1 MRRSSTSSPTTARR
15 RRLAPAAGMIALL
28 MGAAPAAQDDPWPG
42 PPDVGDGVGAR
53 ALAEARRT
61 WSDSASWKARS
72 GRIRRHL
79 ARTLRLDP
87 FPAAGEVGFETTG
100 RRELDGY
107 AVSNV
112 RFETMPGLFV
122 HANVYEPAAS
132 EGPRPLVLRSHGHFR
147 GTDTDPEGR
156 FQGDVQRLAGLL
168 ARGGAVVITWDMMG
182 WGESHQATHR
192 RPETTA
198 LQTFNSMRI
207 LDAALE
213 HLDVDPGRVAM
224 TGSSGGGTQTFLA
237 TALDP
242 RIHVCAPV
250 VMVSAHFFGGCDCE
264 SGLPIHAVPE
274 DAQGPRL
281 RTSNVEFAALAAPR
295 PQLLVS
301 VGGDWTRNTPEVEYP
316 YVRDVYRALG
326 APGAVGNA
334 HFADEQHDYGPSKR
348 RAVVAFLADALG
360 LDGAAMLGPD
370 GLLLESVDGSG
381 PQPAQGHDPLPPLPP
396 RAGRGRRGLAGLRRA
411 RAPGRRARS
420 AEQALRRRG
429 YLTTARSADLSR

>member
-1 MRRSSTSSPTTARR
+1 MTAPR
-15 RRLAPAAGMIALL
+15 RRLAAAAGIVALL
-28 MGAAPAAQDDPWPG
+28 LSAAPAVQDDPWPG
-42 PPDVGDGVGAR
+42 PHDVGDGVGAR
-53 ALAEARRT
+53 ALAEARGT
-61 WSDSASWKARS
+61 WSDSASWEARS
-72 GRIRRHL
+72 DRIRRHL

-87 FPAAGEVGFETTG
+87 FPAAGEVGVETTG
-100 RRELDGY
+100 ERALDGY

-182 WGESHQATHR
+182 WGESQQVTHR

-198 LQTFNSMRI
+198 LQTFNTMRI

-213 HLDVDPGRVAM
+213 HLDVDPDRVAM

-242 RIHVCAPV
+242 RIDVCAPV

-264 SGLPIHAVPE
+264 SGLPIHDVPE
-274 DAQGPRL
+274 GAQGPRL

-301 VGGDWTRNTPEVEYP
+301 VGGDWTRNTPEVEAP
-316 YVRDVYRALG
+316 YLRDVYRTLG
-326 APGAVGNA
+326 APEAVGNA

-348 RAVVAFLADALG
+348 RAVVGFLAKELG
-360 LDGAAMLGPD
+360 LDRAAMLGPK
-370 GLLLESVDGSG
+370 GALLETPVTVLGRADLVATTPS
-381 PQPAQGHDPLPPLPP
+381 HPLPE
-396 RAGRGRRGLAGLRRA
+396 RALDGDDAVWRAFVELERPAAGAAAPTGR
-411 RAPGRRARS
+411 
-420 AEQALRRRG
+420 
-429 YLTTARSADLSR
+429 

>member
-1 MRRSSTSSPTTARR
+1 
-15 RRLAPAAGMIALL
+15 
-28 MGAAPAAQDDPWPG
+28 
-42 PPDVGDGVGAR
+42 VGV
-53 ALAEARRT
+53 
-61 WSDSASWKARS
+61 
-72 GRIRRHL
+72 
-79 ARTLRLDP
+79 
-87 FPAAGEVGFETTG
+87 ETTG
-100 RRELDGY
+100 QRTLDGY

-132 EGPRPLVLRSHGHFR
+132 EGLRPLVLRSHGHFR

-182 WGESHQATHR
+182 WGESHQVTHR

-198 LQTFNSMRI
+198 LQTFNSMRL

-213 HLDVDPGRVAM
+213 HLDVDPDRVAM

-264 SGLPIHAVPE
+264 SGLPIHDVPA
-274 DAQGPRL
+274 DAWGKRL

-301 VGGDWTRNTPEVEYP
+301 VGGDWTRNTPQVEYP
-316 YVRDVYRALG
+316 YLRDVYRAMG
-326 APGAVGNA
+326 APEAVSNA

-360 LDGAAMLGPD
+360 LDRAAMLGPD
-370 GLLLESVDGSG
+370 GLLLE
-381 PQPAQGHDPLPPLPP
+381 DPLTVLDRSQLTATTASHPLPP
-396 RAGRGRRGLAGLRRA
+396 RALDGDDAVWRAFVELERPAA
-411 RAPGRRARS
+411 RAAAPTGR
-420 AEQALRRRG
+420 
-429 YLTTARSADLSR
+429 

>member
-1 MRRSSTSSPTTARR
+1 MRRSSSPMIARR
-15 RRLAPAAGMIALL
+15 RHLAPAAGIVALL
-28 MGAAPAAQDDPWPG
+28 LSAAPAAQDDPWPG
-42 PPDVGDGVGAR
+42 PHDVGDRVGAR
-53 ALAEARRT
+53 ALAEARGT
-61 WSDSASWKARS
+61 WSDRGSWEVRS

-87 FPAAGEVGFETTG
+87 FPAAGEVGVETTG
-100 RRELDGY
+100 QRTLDGY

-132 EGPRPLVLRSHGHFR
+132 EGLRPLVLRSHGHFR

-182 WGESHQATHR
+182 WGESHQVTHR
-192 RPETTA
+192 RPDTTA

-213 HLDVDPGRVAM
+213 HLDVDPDRVAM

-242 RIHVCAPV
+242 RIDVCAPV

-264 SGLPIHAVPE
+264 SGLPIHDVPE
-274 DAQGPRL
+274 GAQGPRL

-301 VGGDWTRNTPEVEYP
+301 VGGDWTRNTPEVEAP
-316 YVRDVYRALG
+316 YLRDVYRTLG
-326 APGAVGNA
+326 APEAVGNA

-360 LDGAAMLGPD
+360 LDRAAMLGPD
-370 GLLLESVDGSG
+370 GLLLE
-381 PQPAQGHDPLPPLPP
+381 DPLTVLDRSQLTATTASHPLPP
-396 RAGRGRRGLAGLRRA
+396 RALDGDDAVWRAFVELERPAAGAAAPTGR
-411 RAPGRRARS
+411 
-420 AEQALRRRG
+420 
-429 YLTTARSADLSR
+429 

>member
-1 MRRSSTSSPTTARR
+1 
-15 RRLAPAAGMIALL
+15 MIALL
-28 MGAAPAAQDDPWPG
+28 LSAAPTAQDDPWPG
-42 PPDVGDGVGAR
+42 PHDVGDAAGAR
-53 ALAEARRT
+53 ALAEARGT
-61 WSDSASWKARS
+61 WSDRGSWEARS

-87 FPAAGEVGFETTG
+87 FPAAGEVGVETTG
-100 RRELDGY
+100 QRELDGY

-156 FQGDVQRLAGLL
+156 FQGDVQRLAGVL
-168 ARGGAVVITWDMMG
+168 ARAGAVVITWDMMG
-182 WGESHQATHR
+182 WGESHQITHR

-198 LQTFNSMRI
+198 LQTFNTMRL
-207 LDAALE
+207 LDVALAT
-213 HLDVDPGRVAM
+213 LDVDPDRIAM

-242 RIHVCAPV
+242 RIDVCAPV
-250 VMVSAHFFGGCDCE
+250 VMVSAHFFGGCKCE
-264 SGLPIHAVPE
+264 SGLPVHDVPAG
-274 DAQGPRL
+274 DAGPRL
-281 RTSNVEFAALAAPR
+281 RTSNVELAALAAPR

-316 YVRDVYRALG
+316 YLRDVYAALG
-326 APGAVGNA
+326 AAGAVGNA

-348 RAVVAFLADALG
+348 RAVVDFLAGELG
-360 LDGAAMLGPD
+360 LDRGAMLDEAGALREAAVTVLPRSD
-370 GLLLESVDGSG
+370 LVATS
-381 PQPAQGHDPLPPLPP
+381 AKHPLPE
-396 RAGRGRRGLAGLRRA
+396 RALEGDDAVWQAFLSLDRPGAGPTSGR
-411 RAPGRRARS
+411 
-420 AEQALRRRG
+420 
-429 YLTTARSADLSR
+429 

>member
-1 MRRSSTSSPTTARR
+1 MRRSSSSPMIARR
-15 RRLAPAAGMIALL
+15 RHLAPAVGIVALL
-28 MGAAPAAQDDPWPG
+28 LSAAPAAQDDPWPG
-42 PPDVGDGVGAR
+42 PHDVGDGVGAR
-53 ALAEARRT
+53 ALAEARGT
-61 WSDSASWKARS
+61 WSDRGSWEARS

-87 FPAAGEVGFETTG
+87 FPAAGEVGVETTG
-100 RRELDGY
+100 QRTLDGY

-132 EGPRPLVLRSHGHFR
+132 EGLRPLVLRSHGHFR

-156 FQGDVQRLAGLL
+156 FQGAVQRLAGLL

-182 WGESHQATHR
+182 WGESHQVTHR

-198 LQTFNSMRI
+198 LQTFNSMRL

-213 HLDVDPGRVAM
+213 HLDVDPDRVAM

-264 SGLPIHAVPE
+264 SGLPLHDVPA
-274 DAQGPRL
+274 DAWGKRL

-301 VGGDWTRNTPEVEYP
+301 VGGDWTRNTPEVEFP
-316 YVRDVYRALG
+316 YLRDVYRAMG
-326 APGAVGNA
+326 APEAVSNA

-360 LDGAAMLGPD
+360 LDRAAMLGPD
-370 GLLLESVDGSG
+370 GLLLE
-381 PQPAQGHDPLPPLPP
+381 DPLTVLDRSQLTATTASHPLPP
-396 RAGRGRRGLAGLRRA
+396 RALDGDDAVWRAFVELERPAAGAAGAAAPTGR
-411 RAPGRRARS
+411 
-420 AEQALRRRG
+420 
-429 YLTTARSADLSR
+429 